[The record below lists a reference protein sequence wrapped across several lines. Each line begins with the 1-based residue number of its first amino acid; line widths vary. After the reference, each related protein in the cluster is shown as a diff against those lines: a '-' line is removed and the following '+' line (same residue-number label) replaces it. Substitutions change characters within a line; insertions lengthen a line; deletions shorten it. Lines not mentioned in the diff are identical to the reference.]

1 VRGRPLLIS
10 LLVAVATAGS
20 GCAFL
25 PAGGDEGSATENRE
39 TPRVGTVTVRD
50 SRFGR
55 ILFDGR
61 GFVLYAF
68 TKDGRGVSDCY
79 GACAEAWPP
88 YLVQGEPAAGAGA
101 RAGLVG
107 TTRRRDGTRQLTYA
121 GRPVYYYVGDRAPG
135 QILCQDVLEFGGRW
149 LVVDAGGALVQ

>member
-1 VRGRPLLIS
+1 VRLLIG
-10 LLVAVATAGS
+10 LAVALATAGT

-25 PAGGDEGSATENRE
+25 PAGTDDGSATKNRE
-39 TPRVGTVTVRD
+39 TARVETVTVRD

-68 TKDGRGVSDCY
+68 TKDTRGASDCY

-88 YLVQGEPAAGAGA
+88 YLVQGRPAAGAGA
-101 RAGLVG
+101 RDGLVG

-121 GRPVYYYVGDRAPG
+121 GRPVYSYVGDRAPG
-135 QILCQDVLEFGGRW
+135 QILCQDVVEFGGRW
-149 LVVDAGGALVQ
+149 LVVDAGGTLVP

>member
-1 VRGRPLLIS
+1 MRLLIG
-10 LLVAVATAGS
+10 LAVALATAGT

-25 PAGGDEGSATENRE
+25 AAGTGDGSPTKTRE
-39 TPRVGTVTVRD
+39 TARVETVTVRD

-68 TKDGRGVSDCY
+68 TKDTRGASDCY

-88 YLVQGEPAAGAGA
+88 LASLTATAKPSRA
-101 RAGLVG
+101 RPSAS
-107 TTRRRDGTRQLTYA
+107 RRL
-121 GRPVYYYVGDRAPG
+121 
-135 QILCQDVLEFGGRW
+135 
-149 LVVDAGGALVQ
+149 ALST